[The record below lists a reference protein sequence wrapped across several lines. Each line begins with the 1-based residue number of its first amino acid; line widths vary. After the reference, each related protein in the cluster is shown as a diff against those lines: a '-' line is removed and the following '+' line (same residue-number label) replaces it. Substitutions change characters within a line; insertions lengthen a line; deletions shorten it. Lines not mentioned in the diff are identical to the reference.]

1 MWILGRRISFLLPY
15 AIIGIA
21 VLPEAGAGTD
31 VKSTKWT
38 PPGEYTSGIEGPSAD
53 LTGNVYAANFGRQGS
68 VGVVR
73 PGSSRS
79 SQLVVLTGGSV
90 SSSTRVLPSQAL
102 VIADY
107 KHHTLFLYKN
117 GRLRKALQSN
127 QFSQPNDVTVAADST
142 LFLSDPNW
150 GAGTGRIWRVSGIE
164 SDTPRL
170 ELLTSPR
177 QIGVV
182 DGIDLSPDE
191 KTLYTSESKSDKS
204 QSSDE
209 IWAYS
214 VVDGQLMSPRLLYKF
229 ATADVDGLRT
239 DIDGNIFVAHTLVR
253 ERLRS
258 WVPTVPCA
266 AVTKQTGLSRITS
279 PSAALMAERCLSR
292 KGREASWSRH
302 GWIDR
307 GGSFV
312 CRQGQ
317 PIRGVWLVA
326 LARQRGDQIR

>member
-239 DIDGNIFVAHTLVR
+239 DIDGNIFVAHIGAGEIAILGPDGALRGSIKTNGSEPNNVAFGGPDGRTLFITQ
-253 ERLRS
+253 RS
-258 WVPTVPCA
+258 GGFLEQARVDRP
-266 AVTKQTGLSRITS
+266 
-279 PSAALMAERCLSR
+279 
-292 KGREASWSRH
+292 GREFCVQAGAADPRCVV
-302 GWIDR
+302 
-307 GGSFV
+307 GGTGSPT
-312 CRQGQ
+312 R
-317 PIRGVWLVA
+317 
-326 LARQRGDQIR
+326 

>member
-1 MWILGRRISFLLPY
+1 MWTLGRRICFLLPY

-21 VLPEAGAGTD
+21 VLPEAAAATD
-31 VKSTKWT
+31 VQSTKWT
-38 PPGEYTSGIEGPSAD
+38 PPGEYTSGIEGPAAD
-53 LTGNVYAANFGRQGS
+53 LAGNVYAANFGRQGS

-79 SQLVVLTGGSV
+79 ARLVVLPGHGV

-107 KHHTLFLYKN
+107 KRHALFLFKN

-127 QFSQPNDVTVAADST
+127 RFSQPNDVTVAADST

-170 ELLTSPR
+170 ELLASPR
-177 QIGVV
+177 PIGVV
-182 DGIDLSPDE
+182 NGIDLSADE

-204 QSSDE
+204 RSSNE
-209 IWAYS
+209 IWAYA

-239 DIDGNIFVAHTLVR
+239 DIDGNIFVARIGAGEIAILGPDGALRGSIKTNGSEPNNVAFGGADGRTLFITQ
-253 ERLRS
+253 RS
-258 WVPTVPCA
+258 GGFLEQARVDRP
-266 AVTKQTGLSRITS
+266 
-279 PSAALMAERCLSR
+279 
-292 KGREASWSRH
+292 GREFCLQAGAADPRCVVGGTGSRTK
-302 GWIDR
+302 
-307 GGSFV
+307 
-312 CRQGQ
+312 
-317 PIRGVWLVA
+317 
-326 LARQRGDQIR
+326 